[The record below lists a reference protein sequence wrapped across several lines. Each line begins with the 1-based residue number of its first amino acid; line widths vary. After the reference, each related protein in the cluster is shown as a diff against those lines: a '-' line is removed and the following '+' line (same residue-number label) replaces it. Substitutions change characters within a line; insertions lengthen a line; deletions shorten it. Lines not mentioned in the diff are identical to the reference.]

1 MDEHSEMDLCP
12 EGIQSSDLKSLPNFQ
27 HLRYF
32 PSFPMYPG
40 ALGYCYSVTK
50 LYSLW
55 AHGLFVIPWTA
66 EHQASLSS
74 TISWSLLK
82 FMSIELVMLSNHL
95 ILCHHPLLFPSI
107 FSNIK
112 VFSND
117 LALHITWPKY
127 WASALASVI
136 PMNIYG
142 WFPLGLTCLISL
154 QSKGPSRVFS
164 STIIQKHQ
172 FFSAQPFLWFNSH
185 ICTWLQE
192 KL

>member
-1 MDEHSEMDLCP
+1 MPWGNS
-12 EGIQSSDLKSLPNFQ
+12 QSSDLKSLPNFQ
-27 HLRYF
+27 HLCCF

-40 ALGYCYSVTK
+40 ALGCCCYSIAK

-55 AHGLFVIPWTA
+55 AHGLFVISGTA

-74 TISWSLLK
+74 TISWSLLQ
-82 FMSIELVMLSNHL
+82 FMSIESVMLSNHL
-95 ILCHHPLLFPSI
+95 ILCRHPLLFPSI

-112 VFSND
+112 VFSNY

-127 WASALASVI
+127 WDSALASVI

-154 QSKGPSRVFS
+154 QSKGASRVFS
-164 STIIQKHQ
+164 STTIRKHQ
-172 FFSAQPFLWFNSH
+172 FFSVQPFLWSSSH
-185 ICTWLQE
+185 ICTWLLE
-192 KL
+192 KP